1 MQERNGRR
9 KVQIRYI
16 HRVSGLCPAVKS
28 IQTSLK
34 KIWKNDDKSEKKLHK
49 C

>member
-1 MQERNGRR
+1 MQKRNGRR

-16 HRVSGLCPAVKS
+16 HRVSGLCSAVKS
-28 IQTSLK
+28 NQTNLK
-34 KIWKNDDKSEKKLHK
+34 KIWKNDDKSEEKLRK